1 MPHGPSRK
9 HGVNMVRWLRVLL
22 WIARAWSVVSI
33 VALLLPF
40 FVEGLYW
47 LSATTLRE
55 VIGHACF
62 LAVLVG
68 LIIAW
73 RWHGLGG
80 ALTLAGMGFFY
91 LTWWLYGKT
100 VQGPFLLIVAAP
112 GLIFLLYWL
121 LDRAAGETTQP
132 PSDR

>member
-1 MPHGPSRK
+1 
-9 HGVNMVRWLRVLL
+9 MVRWLRVIL

-47 LSATTLRE
+47 LSATTVRE
-55 VIGHACF
+55 VIGHICF

-80 ALTLAGMGFFY
+80 GLALAGIAVFY

-100 VQGPFLLIVAAP
+100 VQGPFLLIVGAP
-112 GLIFLLYWL
+112 GLLFLLYWL
-121 LDRAAGETTQP
+121 LDRAAQGMAQP
-132 PSDR
+132 SADG